1 MVNREINLKWTD
13 IISKWVLSNMI
24 KTIFRRMKKRINR
37 MKKRRRKNR
46 MKGNWK
52 KMLISNN
59 KCNKKK

>member
-1 MVNREINLKWTD
+1 MVNRGINLRWID

-24 KTIFRRMKKRINR
+24 KIIFRKMKKRINR